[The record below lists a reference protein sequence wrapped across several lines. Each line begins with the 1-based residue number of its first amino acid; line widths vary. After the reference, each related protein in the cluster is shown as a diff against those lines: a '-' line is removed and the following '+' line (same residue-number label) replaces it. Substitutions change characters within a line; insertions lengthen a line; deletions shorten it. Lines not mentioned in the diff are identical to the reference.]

1 LRRRPPGNLVPSAHA
16 VHREYQV
23 LRALSTGA
31 LAQVPTPLAYCSDD
45 AVIGTAFYVM
55 TWVNGRVFQDPQLPE
70 VPLKDRRSYWK
81 SAVEALARV
90 HTVDWRAAGLEGFGR
105 PDRYLERQVYR
116 WTQLYTSETAAG
128 RIPVL
133 EQVIDWLSRHVPSSN
148 VAATVIH
155 GDYRVD
161 NVMFHPAS
169 SKVLAI
175 LDWELAT
182 IGNPLADFAYFL
194 MIYRLPNLAFPG
206 FLDVNLDAAMLPS
219 EADLITLYSEC
230 TGRGEGIP
238 DLGYYIV
245 FSMFRLTAILHGIRG
260 RLLRGTAVST
270 KARDYARHVE
280 TLADIAWQQ
289 THHVELKLN

>member
-1 LRRRPPGNLVPSAHA
+1 M
-16 VHREYQV
+16 
-23 LRALSTGA
+23 
-31 LAQVPTPLAYCSDD
+31 
-45 AVIGTAFYVM
+45 I
-55 TWVNGRVFQDPQLPE
+55 WVDGRVFQDPQLPE

-105 PDRYLERQVYR
+105 PDGYLERQINR

-128 RIPVL
+128 RVPVL
-133 EQVIDWLSRHVPSSN
+133 EQVIDWLSRRLPSSN
-148 VAATVIH
+148 VSAAVIH
-155 GDYRVD
+155 GDYRVH
-161 NVMFHPAS
+161 NVMFHPAGS
-169 SKVLAI
+169 NVLAI

-219 EADLITLYSEC
+219 EAELIALYGEY
-230 TGRGEGIP
+230 TGRREGIP

-260 RLLRGTAVST
+260 RLLRGTAVNA

-289 THHVELKLN
+289 IHHVESKSH